1 MHLSVS
7 IYILVFSIL
16 SLSQKQSF
24 HATVAFRNTSRI
36 SLRSFF
42 SASSNPS
49 RILDCWGLNIPLAIL
64 VFALSPVKSA
74 VGTSPFTVRCDNT
87 TGMLCFTTMSLI
99 AEPKSVETPPAP
111 SPAIYYEISTVLLNI
126 LGSHRTGVSNIPRYP
141 SHHSSQ
147 HYKSNQPAYPHRHT
161 GYQHEARPP
170 H

>member
-1 MHLSVS
+1 MYASTSTHILRPFPSWPLS
-7 IYILVFSIL
+7 
-16 SLSQKQSF
+16 KKNF

-36 SLRSFF
+36 SLRFFF
-42 SASSNPS
+42 SANNNPS

-111 SPAIYYEISTVLLNI
+111 SPAIYYEISTALLDI
-126 LGSHRTGVSNIPRYP
+126 FGSHKTGVSNVPQYP
-141 SHHSSQ
+141 
-147 HYKSNQPAYPHRHT
+147 
-161 GYQHEARPP
+161 
-170 H
+170 